1 MMLSYPL
8 ILKVIETFYDTA
20 KVDILIGYHFRIIDD
35 FDEHIPRIA
44 DFWNLQLNGE
54 LNDRKHLPFDLLQKH
69 LPLKIN
75 RGELD
80 RWVKLFSENM
90 EKSISRNEMTMDQK
104 DLWMKKVKI
113 FRDKLELFIFN

>member
-1 MMLSYPL
+1 MLSYPL